1 MQPWKLAKET
11 VSNFMAD
18 GALSQGAAIAY
29 YTIFSIAPVLVI
41 AIAVAG
47 LVFGQDAAQ
56 GAIVSQLS
64 GLMGHQSA
72 DAIQGMIKSAA
83 NRKSGVIAAVLGIG
97 TLLVTASGVFGQMQ
111 SALNLIWKAEPKTG
125 VSRLVKARIASLGLV
140 VALGFLL
147 MVSLVV
153 SAAIST
159 LDNVLNGFLPGA
171 HILMQIGSFGISLV
185 LIAVLFAAI
194 YKVLPDKQIAWR
206 DVAVGALVTSLLFT
220 IGKSLI
226 GFYIGHSDIAS
237 SYGGAGAFVI
247 VLLWI
252 YYSSQI
258 FLLGAEFTHVYAQT
272 HGSHRGEGSA
282 RDAPPATRNG
292 DKAKG

>member
-1 MQPWKLAKET
+1 MRPWKLAKDT
-11 VSNFMAD
+11 VSNFMSD

-41 AIAVAG
+41 AISVAG
-47 LVFGQDAAQ
+47 LAFGQDAAQ
-56 GAIVSQLS
+56 GAIVRQLG
-64 GLMGHQSA
+64 GLMGQQSA
-72 DAIQGMIKSAA
+72 DAIQAMIKSAS
-83 NRKSGVIAAVLGIG
+83 NHKSGIIATVLGVG
-97 TLLVTASGVFGQMQ
+97 TLILTASGVFGQMQ

-125 VSRLVKARIASLGLV
+125 ISRLVRARIASLGLV
-140 VALGFLL
+140 AALGFLL

-153 SAAIST
+153 SAAVSA
-159 LDNVLNGFLPGA
+159 LDSYLNGILPGA
-171 HILMQIGSFGISLV
+171 HILLQAVNFVLSVV
-185 LIAVLFAAI
+185 LIGLLFAAI
-194 YKVLPDKQIAWR
+194 YKVLPDTQIAWR

-226 GFYIGHSDIAS
+226 GLYIGHSNIAS

-258 FLLGAEFTHVYAQT
+258 FLLGAEFTHVYAEA
-272 HGSHRGEGSA
+272 HGSRANLGRA
-282 RDAPPATRNG
+282 QA
-292 DKAKG
+292 